1 MGPVISLLAT
11 ALLGALGQGV
21 PQTDQLPR
29 AETASGFQSLEN
41 GLRYRVVQLVGS
53 RHECLALVFRIGQD
67 RDPQGQTGLAEV
79 VGAALRLA
87 QQGEAERERFHVVVK
102 GAFTQLWTTAPV
114 TEVDRRMEFL
124 GRLLGGTLALDDDLL
139 ARAIAIAVLQADN
152 EAMIFPG
159 PVLRQRAKRALL
171 AGLPQGRQSAGIPA
185 EIQNLTPERVR
196 ERLGS
201 SYRPGHGIL
210 VALGGMDEADLAE
223 HIAALAALPPGELDT
238 PPDAVHDPLSPPE
251 AVTTSSRVDAPFV
264 SAALRAPLHSSPDF
278 LPFLLALEVLRARA
292 GLAFRTYRGG
302 ESLARFHFVEHN
314 YMDGDRL
321 ALVNRRG
328 ENNDSLEDVEAEVAQ
343 FLLVLRDNEPT
354 QRDVKAAALAVSLRV
369 SLPPYDA
376 RLLLPMLEQPDLL
389 MPRALALGMYELWGW
404 PTDLRAA
411 IEAVPL
417 AAVRQAIADHF
428 APENVH
434 WFALVPGD

>member
-1 MGPVISLLAT
+1 MSAVLVTS
-11 ALLGALGQGV
+11 LLGALV
-21 PQTDQLPR
+21 LPQVEPAAQL
-29 AETASGFQSLEN
+29 ETGAAFQSLEN
-41 GLRYRVVQLVGS
+41 GLRYGEVYLPGS
-53 RHECLALVFRIGQD
+53 RPECLVLVFRVGQD

-79 VGAALRLA
+79 VGAALVLA
-87 QQGEAERERFHVVVK
+87 QQGQPARERFQVVVK

-114 TEVDRRMEFL
+114 AEVARRMEFL
-124 GRLLGGTLALDDDLL
+124 GRLLGGALSLDDDLL
-139 ARAIAIAVLQADN
+139 HRAIAMAALQADD
-152 EAMIFPG
+152 ESMIFPG
-159 PVLRQRAKRALL
+159 PVLRQRAKRAVL
-171 AGLPQGRQSAGIPA
+171 AGTPQGRQSDGIPA
-185 EIQNLTPERVR
+185 EIQNLTPEQVR

-201 SYRPGHGIL
+201 SYRPRQGIL
-210 VALGGMDEADLAE
+210 VALGGMGGGELAE
-223 HIAALAALPPGELDT
+223 HIAALAALPPGELHE
-238 PPDAVHDPLSPPE
+238 PLDAVHDPLPPPE
-251 AVTTSSRVDAPFV
+251 AVTISRRVDAPFV
-264 SAALRAPLHSSPDF
+264 SAALRAPWHSSPDF

-328 ENNDSLEDVEAEVAQ
+328 ENNDSLADVEAEVAQ

-354 QRDVKAAALAVSLRV
+354 QRDVNAAALAVALRL
-369 SLPPYDA
+369 SLPPYDS
-376 RLLLPMLEQPDLL
+376 RLLPPMLEQPDLL
-389 MPRALALGMYELWGW
+389 MPRALALCMYELWGW

-428 APENVH
+428 APESVH
-434 WFALVPGD
+434 WFALVPGG